1 MTKSKTSLKM
11 TKSKKTPLLWK
22 GVGVRLLPFIIP
34 SKEGNQSLSNY
45 INWIPTYVG
54 IKKDLY
60 PKAVAS
66 FKLAIVA
73 DFSTSLKMTK
83 SKTSLKMTKSKKT
96 PLLWK
101 GVGVSRANSYFK
113 NTHPIC

>member
-1 MTKSKTSLKM
+1 M

-83 SKTSLKMTKSKKT
+83 SKTSLKMTNSVNVEAFILPLFIIPSKEGNQKT
-96 PLLWK
+96 
-101 GVGVSRANSYFK
+101 
-113 NTHPIC
+113 